1 MAVVQWEH
9 LVAAEEAVV
18 VMVNMHSILDG
29 YFTQL
34 KDIGYVSNDNLMKI
48 MLLSLINDYGHEMI
62 ECNPSYRNILQTIVG
77 KIEGSSCLF
86 QVGVCND
93 ELQPIAIPPQYIQNL
108 DDNMSSIT
116 RTDIDNLMRQ

>member
-1 MAVVQWEH
+1 
-9 LVAAEEAVV
+9 
-18 VMVNMHSILDG
+18 
-29 YFTQL
+29 
-34 KDIGYVSNDNLMKI
+34 
-48 MLLSLINDYGHEMI
+48 MI

-93 ELQPIAIPPQYIQNL
+93 ELFNIDNEQQAIAIPTQYIQNL